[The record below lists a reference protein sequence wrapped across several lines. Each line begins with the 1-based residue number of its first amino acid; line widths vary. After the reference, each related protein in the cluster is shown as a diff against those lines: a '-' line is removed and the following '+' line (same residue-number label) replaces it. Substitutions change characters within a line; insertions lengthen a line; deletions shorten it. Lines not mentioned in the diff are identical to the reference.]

1 MNLAIDEI
9 KLLSKKL
16 LKASKQTKQILRPAL
31 EAERDKLLQR
41 YPSNTA
47 QLKHCQ
53 TQLARSLGLS
63 NWQHAVTVLSGK
75 QALSDQADWGCLWY
89 RKACM
94 AFSNQWFSGYEQAAD
109 IHQQQDNSFLIGY
122 KNQYVLVLK
131 GYLNTLG
138 LSDNDIKH
146 IQNRDLVASYPTP
159 LWDQLAFKLI
169 QARFQ

>member
-16 LKASKQTKQILRPAL
+16 LKASKQTGQALRPTLAV
-31 EAERDKLLQR
+31 ERDKLLQR
-41 YPSNTA
+41 YPSGTA

-53 TQLARSLGLS
+53 TQLAKSLGFS

-75 QALSDQADWGCLWY
+75 QEQSDQADWGCLWY
-89 RKACM
+89 CKACM
-94 AFSNQWFSGYEQAAD
+94 AFSNQWFSRYEEAAG
-109 IHQQQDNSFLIGY
+109 IHQQQEDSYLIGY

-131 GYLNTLG
+131 DYLNTLG

-146 IQNRDLVASYPTP
+146 IEDRDLIANYPNFQ
-159 LWDQLAFKLI
+159 WDQLAFKLI
-169 QARFQ
+169 QTRFQ